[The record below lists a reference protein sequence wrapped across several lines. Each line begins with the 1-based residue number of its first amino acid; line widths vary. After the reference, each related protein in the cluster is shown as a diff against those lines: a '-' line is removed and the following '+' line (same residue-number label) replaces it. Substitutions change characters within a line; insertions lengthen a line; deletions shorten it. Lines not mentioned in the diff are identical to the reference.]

1 MALQLPPR
9 APRGGTVLPCSRRL
23 CVVVSALV
31 LSVPF
36 APGIVAWGPVGH
48 RAVGRIAERHLTPQA
63 ARAVADL
70 LAPEQL
76 AYVTTWPDEIR
87 PEPEWA
93 KGDPW
98 HFVNVPDGQ
107 TYESARKNPGG
118 DILEAI
124 PRFEAVLGDRKAP
137 RVARVEA
144 LKWLSHLVGDLH
156 QPLHVGRG
164 DDHGG
169 NDVLVLWFDE
179 PTNLHAVW
187 DSKIIDS
194 RELSFSEL
202 ADLLDHA
209 TPEQLREWQGTG
221 PLDWAR
227 ESQALRAA
235 CYELGDR
242 RLSVRYVHDH
252 WPTVQRRLLQ
262 AGVRLAGQVNRLLGT
277 P

>member
-1 MALQLPPR
+1 VVPYL
-9 APRGGTVLPCSRRL
+9 RRL
-23 CVVVSALV
+23 CVVLATLF
-31 LSVPF
+31 LTIDL
-36 APGIVAWGPVGH
+36 APCAMAWGPVGH
-48 RAVGRIAERHLTPQA
+48 RAVGRIAERHLTPQT

-87 PEPEWA
+87 PEPDWA

-98 HFVNVPDGQ
+98 HWVTIPDGQ
-107 TYESARKNPGG
+107 TYESAPKNPGG

-124 PRFEAVLGDRKAP
+124 PRFEKILADRKAP
-137 RVARVEA
+137 RVERVQA

-169 NDVLVLWFDE
+169 NDAPVLWFDE

-187 DSKIIDS
+187 DSKVIDS
-194 RELSFSEL
+194 KQLSFSEL
-202 ADLLDHA
+202 ADLLDHPTA
-209 TPEQLREWQGTG
+209 EQLREWEGTS
-221 PLDWAR
+221 PREWAR
-227 ESQALRAA
+227 ESQSLRAA
-235 CYELGDR
+235 CYEMGDG

-252 WPTVQRRLLQ
+252 WPTIQRRLLQ
-262 AGVRLAGQVNRLLGT
+262 AGVRLAAELNQLLGT
-277 P
+277 R